1 MTMNAKR
8 TLPSANSAACR
19 SRLLSAAFDA
29 MSSWYFY
36 CDVDIRNKN
45 RKNEIQF
52 EIIQERCMNLYRQL
66 HPNKWKVFIKIS
78 PKTKNKNNTSNENRC
93 WRTSSEIG
101 SRADSAPSLSIDNN
115 DRSAR
120 IVASCSAK
128 FDVICFVF
136 TRNKRLITRSWK
148 TMQQLS
154 PSIRTLTVCV
164 VFELNAIFWYTT
176 FVKKQT
182 NRGSVVFN
190 ARSSIVNRASSPEQK
205 KNKKNLDVKYTLS
218 ILVVLGYQLNVI
230 ENEHRHLHAYHA
242 AQTIDYNERKTQFF
256 KK

>member
-1 MTMNAKR
+1 
-8 TLPSANSAACR
+8 
-19 SRLLSAAFDA
+19 
-29 MSSWYFY
+29 
-36 CDVDIRNKN
+36 
-45 RKNEIQF
+45 
-52 EIIQERCMNLYRQL
+52 MNLYRQL

-154 PSIRTLTVCV
+154 PSIRTLTVCCLWINRN
-164 VFELNAIFWYTT
+164 FLIQ

-242 AQTIDYNERKTQFF
+242 AQKSITTKEKRNFLKNNKPEIV
-256 KK
+256 